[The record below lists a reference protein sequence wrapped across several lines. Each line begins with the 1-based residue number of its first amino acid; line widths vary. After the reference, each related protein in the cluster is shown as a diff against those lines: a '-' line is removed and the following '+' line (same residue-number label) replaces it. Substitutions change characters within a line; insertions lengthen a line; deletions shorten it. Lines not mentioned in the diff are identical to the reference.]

1 MCSKRRVEPSLFP
14 EPFRVSTSP
23 RTETVYDNFLGVLSL
38 MYDFV
43 FLLSEE
49 AHIMLNKRLKGSV
62 ARMMVEN
69 RRQFSPRIV
78 ENKKRKSELRPKH
91 SSVWKTGY

>member
-1 MCSKRRVEPSLFP
+1 
-14 EPFRVSTSP
+14 
-23 RTETVYDNFLGVLSL
+23 
-38 MYDFV
+38 
-43 FLLSEE
+43 
-49 AHIMLNKRLKGSV
+49 MLNKRLKGSA

-91 SSVWKTGY
+91 ISAWKAGY